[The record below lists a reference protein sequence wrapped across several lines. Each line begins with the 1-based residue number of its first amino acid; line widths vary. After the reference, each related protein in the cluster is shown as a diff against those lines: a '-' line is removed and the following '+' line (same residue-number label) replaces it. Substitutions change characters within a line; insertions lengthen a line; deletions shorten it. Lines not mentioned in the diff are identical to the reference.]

1 MTTQSAEERPA
12 ASSSGFV
19 YLAIGIVVFVVVVA
33 GLLTAGRPT
42 GRSIGILI
50 AAILAEAWC
59 LGGIY
64 MLQPNQAALLMLFGS
79 YRGTDRKSGLR
90 WANPFYAKDKLSVRA
105 RNFNSEKL
113 KVNDLRGNPI
123 EIAAA
128 IVWRVEDTARASFD
142 VENYEAYVLTQAES
156 ALRHLAL
163 SYAYDNLEDPGPTSH
178 TEVTLR
184 SGTEEVS
191 AALRE
196 ELRQRFAQAGIV
208 VVDAKLTHLAYA
220 PEIAG
225 TMLRRQQAEAVIAA
239 RTKIVQGAVGMVE
252 LALNGLTERGLLQLD
267 DERRAAMVS
276 NLLVVLC
283 SDHDATP
290 VVNAGTLYN

>member
-1 MTTQSAEERPA
+1 MKSGSAEERA
-12 ASSSGFV
+12 ATTTSGYV
-19 YLAIGIVVFVVVVA
+19 YIAIGVVALAIGLGFGALRPAGASIAILIVAMLIAVWCLA
-33 GLLTAGRPT
+33 GL
-42 GRSIGILI
+42 
-50 AAILAEAWC
+50 
-59 LGGIY
+59 Y
-64 MLQPNQAALLMLFGS
+64 VLQPNQAANLLLFGN
-79 YRGTDRKSGLR
+79 YRGTDRNDGLR
-90 WANPFYAKDKLSVRA
+90 WANPFYSATKVSIRA
-105 RNFNSEKL
+105 RTFNSEKL

-123 EIAAA
+123 EIAATV
-128 IVWRVEDTARASFD
+128 VWRVDDTARASFD

-163 SYAYDNLEDPGPTSH
+163 SYAYDNLEDPGATVRS
-178 TEVTLR
+178 EVTLR

-191 AALRE
+191 NALRS
-196 ELRQRFAQAGIV
+196 ELQQRFDQAGLL

-252 LALNGLTERGLLQLD
+252 LALNGLTERGLIQLD

-290 VVNAGTLYN
+290 VLNTGTLYN

>member
-1 MTTQSAEERPA
+1 MAITSAEERPA
-12 ASSSGFV
+12 ATSSGFV
-19 YLAIGIVVFVVVVA
+19 YITIGLLGLLVAGALFVTRPMGPTLAIVVGAF
-33 GLLTAGRPT
+33 LLA
-42 GRSIGILI
+42 L
-50 AAILAEAWC
+50 WC
-59 LGGIY
+59 LLGLY
-64 MLQPNQAALLMLFGS
+64 MLQPNQAALLLLFGN
-79 YRGTDRKSGLR
+79 YRGTDRNGGLR
-90 WANPFYAKDKLSVRA
+90 WANPFYSKTKISVRA
-105 RNFNSEKL
+105 HNFNSEKL

-123 EIAAA
+123 EIAATV
-128 IVWRVEDTARASFD
+128 VWRVDDTARASFD

-163 SYAYDNLEDPGPTSH
+163 SYAYDNLEDPGSTSK

-191 AALRE
+191 SALLA
-196 ELRQRFAQAGIV
+196 ELQQRFDQAGLV

-252 LALNGLTERGLLQLD
+252 LALNGLAERGLLQLD

-290 VVNAGTLYN
+290 VINTGTLYN

>member
-1 MTTQSAEERPA
+1 MSISSAEERSA
-12 ASSSGFV
+12 ATSSGFV
-19 YLAIGIVVFVVVVA
+19 YI
-33 GLLTAGRPT
+33 
-42 GRSIGILI
+42 SIGLVVLLI
-50 AAILAEAWC
+50 AVGLMAMRPMGPTIAFLVAAVLLAFWC
-59 LGGIY
+59 LGGLY
-64 MLQPNQAALLMLFGS
+64 MLQPNQAALLLLFGS
-79 YRGTDRKSGLR
+79 YRGTDRERGLR
-90 WANPFYAKDKLSVRA
+90 WANPFYSKTKISVRA
-105 RNFNSEKL
+105 HNFNSEKL
-113 KVNDLRGNPI
+113 KVNDARGNPI
-123 EIAAA
+123 EIAATV
-128 IVWRVEDTARASFD
+128 VWRVDDTARASFD

-163 SYAYDNLEDPGPTSH
+163 SYAYDNFDEPHPTVKA
-178 TEVTLR
+178 EVTLR

-196 ELRQRFAQAGIV
+196 ELQQRFAQAGIV
-208 VVDAKLTHLAYA
+208 VIDAKLTHLAYA

-225 TMLRRQQAEAVIAA
+225 TMLRRQQAEAVVAA

-252 LALNGLTERGLLQLD
+252 LALNGLAERGLLQLD
-267 DERRAAMVS
+267 DERKAAMVS